1 MDIKKVGVV
10 GAGTM
15 GNGISHTF
23 AFSKYEVT
31 LIDVKEEYLEKALA
45 TISKNM
51 DRQIKKEIITE
62 EEKQQALSRIKMGTD
77 LNLIKDV
84 DFCIEAVVENK
95 EIKKETFK
103 NIDALTRK
111 DIILASNTSTISIT
125 EIGGWTAR
133 ASQVIGMHFMN
144 PVPVMK
150 LVEIIKG
157 MATSDETYKT
167 TDELAKSLGKI
178 PVLVNDSPGFI
189 SNRVLMPMINEA
201 IFAYMEGVAEPE
213 AIDTVMKLGMNHPIG
228 PLALADL
235 IGLDTTLYIME
246 VLFRDLGDPKY
257 RPCPLLR
264 KMVSAGWLGRKSGK
278 GFYEYNR

>member
-1 MDIKKVGVV
+1 
-10 GAGTM
+10 M
-15 GNGISHTF
+15 GNGIAHIF
-23 AFSKYEVT
+23 ALSNYEVI
-31 LIDVKEEYLEKALA
+31 LIDVKEEYLERALGA
-45 TISKNM
+45 ISKNM

-62 EEKQQALSRIKMGTD
+62 ENKQQALSRIKTGTD

-84 DFCIEAVVENK
+84 NFCVEAVVENK

-103 NIDALTRK
+103 NIDELTPA

-125 EIGGWTAR
+125 EIGGWTKR
-133 ASQVIGMHFMN
+133 GDKVIGMHFMN

-157 MATSDETYKT
+157 LATSDETYKIT
-167 TDELAKSLGKI
+167 QELAKAVGKT

-201 IFAYMEGVAEPE
+201 IFAYTEGVADKE

-246 VLFRDLGDPKY
+246 VLYRDLGDPKY

-264 KMVSAGWLGRKSGK
+264 KMVSAGWLGRKTGK
-278 GFYEYNR
+278 GFYEYR